1 MSKTTQSEWYREN
14 ILAKKSAA
22 QLKAWDNRAMTS
34 QLKFSK
40 TGQPYIGGQAGMLA
54 RVWSETLTGKQ
65 AQEYGF
71 DTGKN
76 GSTNTWTFRN
86 AMSNCLRNQFG
97 QEVGKQGFE
106 KAKRGAL
113 TRVEADA
120 LIEARKA
127 PPAKYL
133 KAIEAYRAEQ
143 ARLADAR
150 VAAASK

>member
-22 QLKAWDNRAMTS
+22 ELKAWDNRAITS
-34 QLKFSK
+34 RLAFSK
-40 TGQPYIGGQAGMLA
+40 TGKPYVAGQAAMLA

-65 AQEYGF
+65 AQEFGF
-71 DTGKN
+71 AKPD

-86 AMSNCLRNQFG
+86 AMSRCLRNQFG
-97 QEVGKQGFE
+97 EEVGKRGFE